1 MMKNNDNFTLLS
13 EVAGEGGS
21 DWAPQKFLSQNM
33 LSSWDT
39 AVCLYFWEKFKMAAR
54 GPKRVP
60 GQDFW
65 CFLLPNFF

>member
-33 LSSWDT
+33 LSS
-39 AVCLYFWEKFKMAAR
+39 
-54 GPKRVP
+54 
-60 GQDFW
+60 
-65 CFLLPNFF
+65 